1 MGKSF
6 LKLGLLTLIT
16 LCIIACNPDDSLVT
30 TPIPTKIES
39 SCCEE
44 NGQLPSEPGEE
55 EEEENSFIFETPVN
69 RTTTSLCCGENGQ
82 LPSEPGEEEE
92 EDEEGE

>member
-6 LKLGLLTLIT
+6 LKLGLLALIT
-16 LCIIACNPDDSLVT
+16 ICTIACDPDDLVT
-30 TPIPTKIES
+30 TSPTTEIQS
-39 SCCEE
+39 FCCGE

-55 EEEENSFIFETPVN
+55 EEDDEDSFVLETPTEQ
-69 RTTTSLCCGENGQ
+69 TTKALCCGENGQ

-92 EDEEGE
+92 EDE